1 MAVTLEMYHVDT
13 GESVPPP
20 RSLTVWLSNIE
31 ATDQEQSLS

>member
-13 GESVPPP
+13 GESAHPPH
-20 RSLTVWLSNIE
+20 SLTVWLSNIE